1 MTFCLQ
7 FGDVKTG
14 GHRERERERE
24 GDEGGRER
32 EMLRWI
38 DRQMQKRAE
47 LGITVQRFFPSPIL
61 PSRDDDGGRR
71 CGT

>member
-14 GHRERERERE
+14 GHRERERGGRR
-24 GDEGGRER
+24 EGGRER
-32 EMLRWI
+32 EMPRWI

-47 LGITVQRFFPSPIL
+47 LGITDQRFFPRL
-61 PSRDDDGGRR
+61 FCHLVMMTVVAGAGQE
-71 CGT
+71 